1 MFRLSPHWEGGDAC
15 QFLAALL
22 WLPRAGQHP
31 GGRRVGRMPVM
42 RCSWPAHPPHSRDQ
56 CEGSGGFLFALVP
69 PTPGFDGHGTF
80 LSARR
85 VGEREQVCH
94 MCLLFGW
101 SLNHPIGNRL
111 LHDPASL
118 SCSCFAMPS
127 ALEQMRA
134 QSEVRCG
141 TCVCSS
147 CLLQSHSGSKRS

>member
-1 MFRLSPHWEGGDAC
+1 
-15 QFLAALL
+15 
-22 WLPRAGQHP
+22 
-31 GGRRVGRMPVM
+31 M

-118 SCSCFAMPS
+118 NRLCSCNAKRLGADACSERGMAVHARLQLSLAIVTFR
-127 ALEQMRA
+127 LEARMVVHLPQ
-134 QSEVRCG
+134 Q
-141 TCVCSS
+141 
-147 CLLQSHSGSKRS
+147 L